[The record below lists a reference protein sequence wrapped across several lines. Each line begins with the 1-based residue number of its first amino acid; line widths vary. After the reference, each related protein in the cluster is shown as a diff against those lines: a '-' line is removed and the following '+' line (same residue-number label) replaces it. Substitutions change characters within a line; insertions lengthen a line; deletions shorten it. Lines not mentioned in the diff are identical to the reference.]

1 MSPSDPKIG
10 PEAPS
15 PQPDA
20 QLKRKIYDVIFE
32 SDTPAG
38 KFFDVSLLVLI
49 LLSVAVVCLET
60 VEPIRAKYG
69 KWLVVI
75 EWLFALLFTCEYA
88 LRLYCV
94 GNRRRYATSFYGL
107 IDLLSVLPTYIE
119 LLIAGSGSFAII
131 RSFRLLR
138 VFRIFKLFHLTTDA
152 EGLAKA
158 VWHARGKIVVFLTFV
173 VISVTVSGALMYE
186 IENYGT
192 TDSQFT
198 SIPQSIYWA
207 VVTMTTVGYGDVVP
221 MTTPGKMVS
230 TLLILIGYSL
240 IIVPSGFVSAELIES
255 KRQRRLTN
263 RTCPSCLL
271 EGHEIDS
278 RYCRACGHEL
288 V

>member
-1 MSPSDPKIG
+1 MSRTESEVAPEEPTPQSD
-10 PEAPS
+10 AT
-15 PQPDA
+15 
-20 QLKRKIYDVIFE
+20 LKRKIYDVIFE

-38 KFFDVSLLVLI
+38 KFFDISLLALI
-49 LLSVAVVCLET
+49 LLSVVVVCMET
-60 VEPIRAKYG
+60 VDPIHDRYG
-69 KWLVVI
+69 QWLIVI
-75 EWLFALLFTCEYA
+75 EWFFAVLFTIEYA

-94 GNRRRYATSFYGL
+94 GNRWRYATSFYGV
-107 IDLLSVLPTYIE
+107 IDLLSVLPTYVE
-119 LLIAGSGSFAII
+119 LLVAGSGSFGII

-158 VWHARGKIVVFLTFV
+158 VWQARGKIIVFLTFV
-173 VISVTVSGALMYE
+173 LISVTVSGALMYE

-221 MTTPGKMVS
+221 LTTPGKMVS

-255 KRQRRLTN
+255 KRQRRMTN

-271 EGHEIDS
+271 EGHEEGA
-278 RYCRACGHEL
+278 RYCRGCGHQL

>member
-1 MSPSDPKIG
+1 MSRVKSKVH

-20 QLKRKIYDVIFE
+20 TLKRKIYDVIFE

-38 KFFDVSLLVLI
+38 KFFDVSLLALI

-60 VEPIRAKYG
+60 VEPIHAKYG
-69 KWLVVI
+69 KWLVVV
-75 EWLFALLFTCEYA
+75 EWFFAVMFTVEYA

-94 GNRRRYATSFYGL
+94 GNRRRYATSFYGV
-107 IDLLSVLPTYIE
+107 IDLLSVLPTYVE
-119 LLIAGSGSFAII
+119 LLVAGSGSFGII

-158 VWHARGKIVVFLTFV
+158 VWQARGKIIVFLTFV

-192 TDSQFT
+192 NDSLFT

-221 MTTPGKMVS
+221 KTTLGKMVS
-230 TLLILIGYSL
+230 TVLILIGYSL

-271 EGHEIDS
+271 EGHEENS
-278 RYCRACGHEL
+278 RYCRGCGHEL